1 MAMNEG
7 LVSSPAT
14 VAYFGDT
21 AAANARAVVTV
32 LVVAV
37 AWVMA
42 AAVVSLRSTA
52 VGTDTHIY
60 AWVFLA
66 MRNGVIDTRFEPGFV
81 ALTRASSLLGMS
93 VVGYQAT
100 LFSVLLGGAAV
111 AARKY
116 FNYLGSNREYLTF
129 LSAVLVFL
137 FVSPMFV
144 NASINAVRQGLAAPL
159 VFAALLGF
167 HRRQWRSF
175 LVLGALASSLHYSSL
190 IYLGFAPVLLLKPR
204 IQRIVAAV
212 GFLAYCSG
220 LSMLV
225 VRTVA
230 PAVYTAVMSYSS
242 GAVYRAG
249 VRLDF
254 AVFSLFWYLLPFLAS
269 RLVRAPFDERIKH
282 SAAVYM
288 TMVLPFLAV
297 GWGNYS
303 NRYLLVPWV
312 AASFI
317 VAAMACHSRLAVL
330 RHPLLLRLALIP
342 ASGVFCY
349 YVLHMVLI

>member
-1 MAMNEG
+1 MATNEG

-14 VAYFGDT
+14 VAYFGGS

-32 LVVAV
+32 LLL
-37 AWVMA
+37 A
-42 AAVVSLRSTA
+42 AAWLVTTSVVSSRSTE

-81 ALTRASSLLGMS
+81 ALTRVSSMTGMS

-100 LFSVLLGGAAV
+100 LFSVLLAGAAV

-116 FNYLGSNREYLTF
+116 FSYLGSHREFLTF
-129 LSAVLVFL
+129 LCAVMVFL
-137 FVSPMFV
+137 FLSPMFV

-159 VFAALLGF
+159 VFAALLAF
-167 HRRQWRSF
+167 HRRRWRSF
-175 LVLGALASSLHYSSL
+175 VVLGALASSLHYSSL
-190 IYLGFAPVLLLKPR
+190 IYLGFAPALLLKLR
-204 IQRIVAAV
+204 TQRIVAAV
-212 GFLAYCSG
+212 GFLAYCTG

-230 PAVYTAVMSYSS
+230 PAVYSAVMSYSS

-254 AVFSLFWYLLPFLAS
+254 AAFSLFWYLLPFLAG
-269 RLVRAPFDERIKH
+269 RLVHEPFDERIKQ

-317 VAAMACHSRLAVL
+317 VAAMACHSRLPAL
-330 RHPLLLRLALIP
+330 RHPLLIRLALIP

-349 YVLHMVLI
+349 YVLHLVLI

>member
-1 MAMNEG
+1 MAINES
-7 LVSSPAT
+7 LARNPIALPSSSDSSKA
-14 VAYFGDT
+14 D
-21 AAANARAVVTV
+21 ARAVVT
-32 LVVAV
+32 LLLL
-37 AWVMA
+37 A
-42 AAVVSLRSTA
+42 AAWLIATATVSLRA
-52 VGTDTHIY
+52 EDVGTDTHIY
-60 AWVFLA
+60 AGVFLA
-66 MRNGVIDTRFEPGFV
+66 MHNGEVMTRFEPGFV
-81 ALTRASSLLGMS
+81 ALTRISSALGMS
-93 VVGYQAT
+93 LVGYQAT
-100 LFSVLLGGAAV
+100 LFLVLLTGATW

-116 FNYLGSNREYLTF
+116 FNYVGSNREFLTF
-129 LSAVLVFL
+129 LCAVLVFL
-137 FVSPMFV
+137 FISPMFV

-159 VFAALLGF
+159 VFAALLAF
-167 HRRQWRSF
+167 HRRRWRSF
-175 LVLGALASSLHYSSL
+175 VVLGALASSLHYSSL
-190 IYLGFAPVLLLKPR
+190 IYLGFAPMLLLSLR
-204 IQRIVAAV
+204 TQRIVAAI

-230 PAVYTAVMSYSS
+230 PTVYTLVMSYSAA
-242 GAVYRAG
+242 AVYRAG

-254 AVFSLFWYLLPFLAS
+254 AVFALFWYLLPFLAS
-269 RLVRAPFDERIKH
+269 RLVREPFNERIKQ
-282 SAAVYM
+282 SASVYM

-317 VAAMACHSRLAVL
+317 VAAMACHSRLPAL
-330 RHPLLLRLALIP
+330 RHPLVLRLALIP

>member
-1 MAMNEG
+1 MAMNDG
-7 LVSSPAT
+7 LVSSPAA

-21 AAANARAVVTV
+21 TAANARAVVTV
-32 LVVAV
+32 LLVAF
-37 AWVMA
+37 AWVLTA
-42 AAVVSLRSTA
+42 TVVSLRSTD

-66 MRNGVIDTRFEPGFV
+66 MRNGVVDTRFEPGFV
-81 ALTRASSLLGMS
+81 ALTRVSSLLGMS

-100 LFSVLLGGAAV
+100 LFSVLLAGAAV

-129 LSAVLVFL
+129 LCAVLVFL

-159 VFAALLGF
+159 VFAALLAF

-175 LVLGALASSLHYSSL
+175 VVLGAMASSLHYSSL
-190 IYLGFAPVLLLKPR
+190 IYLGFAPVLLLKLR
-204 IQRIVAAV
+204 TQRIVAAI
-212 GFLAYCSG
+212 GFLAYSSG

-225 VRTVA
+225 VRTAA
-230 PAVYTAVMSYSS
+230 PAVYTAVMSYSAD
-242 GAVYRAG
+242 AVYRAG

-254 AVFSLFWYLLPFLAS
+254 AAFSLFWYLLPFLAS
-269 RLVRAPFDERIKH
+269 RLVREPFDERIKQ

-317 VAAMACHSRLAVL
+317 VAAMACHSRLSAL
-330 RHPLLLRLALIP
+330 RHPLVLRLALIP

-349 YVLHMVLI
+349 YVLNMVLI

>member
-1 MAMNEG
+1 MEISNG
-7 LVSSPAT
+7 LMTASGMPAD
-14 VAYFGDT
+14 FGDSR
-21 AAANARAVVTV
+21 AANAWAMLTILLLVAAWCVTASVVG
-32 LVVAV
+32 
-37 AWVMA
+37 
-42 AAVVSLRSTA
+42 LRSTD
-52 VGTDTHIY
+52 VGTDTHVY

-66 MRNGVIDTRFEPGFV
+66 MHNGIVDTRFEPGFV
-81 ALTRASSLLGMS
+81 AVTRLSSSLGMS
-93 VVGYQAT
+93 VMGYQAT
-100 LFSVLLGGAAV
+100 LFSVLLMGVGV

-116 FNYLGSNREYLTF
+116 FDYLGSQREFLTF
-129 LSAVLVFL
+129 LCAVALFL

-159 VFAALLGF
+159 VFAAMLAF

-175 LVLGALASSLHYSSL
+175 VVLGALASSLHYSSL
-190 IYLGFAPVLLLKPR
+190 IYLGFAPVLLLKHR
-204 IQRIVAAV
+204 TQQIVGAI

-225 VRTVA
+225 VRAIA
-230 PAVYTAVMSYSS
+230 PPVYAAVMGYIS
-242 GAVYRAG
+242 GGEYRAG

-254 AVFSLFWYLLPFLAS
+254 AVFSLFWYLLPFLAA
-269 RLVRAPFDERIKH
+269 RLVREPFDERIKR

-312 AASFI
+312 TASFI
-317 VAAMACHSRLAVL
+317 VAAIACHSRLPLL
-330 RHPLLLRLALIP
+330 RHPLLIRLALIP
-342 ASGVFCY
+342 ASALFCY
-349 YVLHMVLI
+349 YVFYTVLI